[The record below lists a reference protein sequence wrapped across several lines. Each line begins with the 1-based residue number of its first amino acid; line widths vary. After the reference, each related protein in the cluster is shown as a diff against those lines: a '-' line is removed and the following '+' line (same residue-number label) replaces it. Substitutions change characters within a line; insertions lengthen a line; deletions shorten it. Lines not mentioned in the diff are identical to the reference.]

1 MRQTKTPHSC
11 GHRVARLATLVM
23 LLGFLGALQS
33 KAQTAYA
40 LYNDSTLT
48 FYYDENQP
56 DSNYFDMSFHTDPA
70 YGKVPSWYELCD
82 SVDTIVFDASFADY
96 RPTDCTAWFCG
107 YYLLK
112 NIDGMENLHT
122 DSVKSMNNMFCACS
136 NLYNVDLSHFN
147 TENVEDMSRMFYFST
162 GFSTLDLSYFNT
174 KNVKDMSEMF
184 YWSYYLGTIFASET
198 FTVESVENSTDM
210 FTGCTAL
217 EGAILYDPVRTSA
230 RYANYVDGYFTYK
243 DPTAIAPATRTA
255 QDEPIDRY
263 DLQGRRLTAPQR
275 GVNIVKQGNKT
286 TKVLVK

>member
-1 MRQTKTPHSC
+1 
-11 GHRVARLATLVM
+11 
-23 LLGFLGALQS
+23 
-33 KAQTAYA
+33 
-40 LYNDSTLT
+40 
-48 FYYDENQP
+48 
-56 DSNYFDMSFHTDPA
+56 
-70 YGKVPSWYELCD
+70 
-82 SVDTIVFDASFADY
+82 
-96 RPTDCTAWFCG
+96 
-107 YYLLK
+107 
-112 NIDGMENLHT
+112 
-122 DSVKSMNNMFCACS
+122 
-136 NLYNVDLSHFN
+136 
-147 TENVEDMSRMFYFST
+147 MFYFST

-174 KNVKDMSEMF
+174 KSVKDMSEMF

-255 QDEPIDRY
+255 QDEPIVRY

-275 GVNIVKQGNKT
+275 GINIVKQGNKT

>member
-82 SVDTIVFDASFADY
+82 SVDTIVFDDSFADY

-162 GFSTLDLSYFNT
+162 GF
-174 KNVKDMSEMF
+174 
-184 YWSYYLGTIFASET
+184 GTIFASET

-255 QDEPIDRY
+255 QDEPIVRY

-275 GVNIVKQGNKT
+275 GINIVKQGNKT

>member
-198 FTVESVENSTDM
+198 FTVESLS
-210 FTGCTAL
+210 L
-217 EGAILYDPVRTSA
+217 IH
-230 RYANYVDGYFTYK
+230 
-243 DPTAIAPATRTA
+243 I
-255 QDEPIDRY
+255 
-263 DLQGRRLTAPQR
+263 
-275 GVNIVKQGNKT
+275 
-286 TKVLVK
+286 

>member
-112 NIDGMENLHT
+112 NIDGMENFHT

-198 FTVESVENSTDM
+198 FTVESVRIARICLRAARRWRERSSTIPS
-210 FTGCTAL
+210 AL
-217 EGAILYDPVRTSA
+217 PPATPTTSMAISPTRIPRPLPPLPAPHRTS
-230 RYANYVDGYFTYK
+230 
-243 DPTAIAPATRTA
+243 PSSATTCRAAVSLPPSEVSTS
-255 QDEPIDRY
+255 
-263 DLQGRRLTAPQR
+263 
-275 GVNIVKQGNKT
+275 
-286 TKVLVK
+286 